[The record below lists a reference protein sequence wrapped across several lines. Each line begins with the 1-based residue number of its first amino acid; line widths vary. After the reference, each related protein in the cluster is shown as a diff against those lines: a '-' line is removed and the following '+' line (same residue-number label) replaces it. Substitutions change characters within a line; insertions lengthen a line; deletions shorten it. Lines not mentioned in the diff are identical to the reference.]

1 MVVFNFYYN
10 LDFFLLLIGK
20 FFYVISDYR
29 FKNIVDQIKLKCQV
43 IYFFL
48 FGELILKFT
57 N

>member
-20 FFYVISDYR
+20 FFYVILDYR

-48 FGELILKFT
+48 FGEFCQCI
-57 N
+57 